1 MCQTVTSLSV
11 KVGCG
16 RADDVDEFKDIGTN
30 SCAGLTN
37 LLMCDSYLDLDP
49 KSLGGNIFGLII

>member
-1 MCQTVTSLSV
+1 M

-16 RADDVDEFKDIGTN
+16 HADDVDEFKDRYKLLLRTV
-30 SCAGLTN
+30 AN